1 MRDILLTV
9 FIAGLLPFVLRRP
22 EIGAYLWVWLGMMN
36 PHKLTYGFAH
46 SLPFA
51 YIAAILTI
59 IGFVF
64 NRQKKRLP
72 INGGVVLL
80 LALFAW
86 MTVTSVFSI
95 NDSNAVWE
103 RWTFVL
109 KINFMLLLT
118 LMLLRGRKQ
127 IDWLVWVMVVSIGFY
142 GVKGGI
148 WTLATGGGSRVW
160 GPPGGMLEDNNSL
173 AIGLVMILPLMFYL
187 QQTATRR
194 WLRYALLACMVFVG
208 FSILGTQSRGALLAV
223 LAITFVLGLKS
234 KYPVRSSLLLFALA
248 SAAVVYMPESWVQ
261 RMDTIQ
267 DYTDDSSAMSRIYT
281 WLTLWNVALSRPL
294 VGAGFAA
301 DNLAVFLQYAPTYN
315 PYDVFQGRVYV
326 AHSIYLQAI
335 GEHGFPGLLLFLAL
349 GFWVWRAAGSTARL
363 AEAQPDLANWVP
375 LLMRM
380 CQVATLG
387 FAVGGAFLSLM
398 NLDVPYYLLA
408 IVVLTQVTIQE
419 QLKSRPAGARDAT
432 PVSPFSRDQHH
443 VVLGPPPA

>member
-9 FIAGLLPFVLRRP
+9 FILGLLPFVLRRP

-51 YIAAILTI
+51 QIVAIVTMV
-59 IGFVF
+59 GFVF
-64 NRQKKRLP
+64 SRNKRPLP
-72 INGGVVLL
+72 INGGVLL
-80 LALFAW
+80 WLALFGW

-95 NDSNAVWE
+95 NDLQAVWD
-103 RWTFVL
+103 RWIFVL
-109 KINFMLLLT
+109 KINVMLLIT

-142 GVKGGI
+142 GVKGGA
-148 WTLATGGGSRVW
+148 WTLATGGVGRVW
-160 GPPGGMLEDNNSL
+160 GPPGGMLEDNNAL

-194 WLRYALLACMVFVG
+194 WVRHALVVCMVFVG
-208 FSILGTQSRGALLAV
+208 FSVLGSQSRGALLAV
-223 LAITFVLGLKS
+223 LAMTFALGLKG
-234 KYPVRSSLLLFALA
+234 KRPVRFSLVLIALIAAALA
-248 SAAVVYMPESWVQ
+248 FMPESWTQ

-267 DYTDDSSAMSRIYT
+267 AYGDDSSAMSRIYT
-281 WLTLWNVALSRPL
+281 WQTLWKVALSRPL

-301 DNLAVFLQYAPTYN
+301 DNLAVFLQYAPT
-315 PYDVFQGRVYV
+315 DGRFEAFQGRAWV
-326 AHSIYLQAI
+326 AHSIYLQAL
-335 GEHGFPGLLLFLAL
+335 GEHGFPGLLLLLAL
-349 GFWVWRAAGSTARL
+349 GIWLWRAAGKVARQ
-363 AEAQPDLANWVP
+363 AEKLPDLAAWQP

-380 CQVATLG
+380 CQVSTLG

-408 IVVLTQVTIQE
+408 IVILARVTLQE
-419 QLKSRPAGARDAT
+419 QLKSRPSAMLDAGSVR
-432 PVSPFSRDQHH
+432 PVSRDQHH
-443 VVLGPPPA
+443 GVISHPPA